1 MFNEKQLEIL
11 KGLNDKQIELVTFKD
26 GYCISNSTSGA
37 GKTHS
42 LVKRVEYLHK
52 IYGVPQEK
60 ILLMTYTKSGAD
72 TFSKR
77 LRKLGLSKVKTG
89 TIHSIANEIYKRNVS
104 EDKQLILDWEKEKL
118 FYSLFKS
125 KYGDNPEKFDYGTIN
140 LAIGM
145 QESNMIKPY
154 EEYVSYEQKYM
165 ELPEEDL
172 DVYYSEYIKYKKEH
186 NKISFNDMI
195 YEAIKILKKRKSS
208 PYTHILGDEFQD
220 SSKLCYT
227 FMDLLS
233 PKNQMIVGHASQSIY
248 KFSGADLNSFLNYN
262 KTHKPCKIIN
272 LNTNYR
278 SCKNIVDNYSVFE
291 KYWYGDNDLYEE
303 AIANNNSKG
312 IIKVYETDNKGEEAR
327 RVLSIINDC
336 KDRGIP
342 LNEISI
348 LYRNNSQSVDVEGIL
363 KNNNIPYDIS
373 GGGSLFKMR
382 EIKFC
387 LGILR
392 LIKDEED
399 SIALKMVIDNKSGML
414 TFLPKEF
421 YKEVSSYS
429 NLKKCTLFEAFKKGN
444 FTSRVKSSV
453 NSFLRA
459 YNVIKEDY
467 EDSESCSELIYDIYN
482 KTGLKQKIDTMDNDM
497 GETRRRAF
505 LNIIEYAKNKTIE
518 EVINYLSEGNEGEKK
533 IRGLQKRIK
542 GKIQMQ
548 TLHSA
553 KGREYEVVIMIGV
566 DNKTFYYNPQED
578 DYTQVNTF
586 FVGISRPKSE
596 LYIISDY
603 DNEFVNIMMGEK

>member
-1 MFNEKQLEIL
+1 MTIADKILEGLNEKQ
-11 KGLNDKQIELVTFKD
+11 KELVKFKD

-37 GKTHS
+37 GKTHT

-72 TFSKR
+72 TFTKR
-77 LRKLGLSKVKTG
+77 LRKLGLNKVKTG
-89 TIHSIANEIYKRNVS
+89 TIHSIAYEIYKKNTK
-104 EDKQLILDWEKEKL
+104 EEKNLITDFEKEKL
-118 FYSLFKS
+118 FYSLFKQ
-125 KYGDNPEKFDYGTIN
+125 KYGDNPQDFDCNTIS
-140 LAIGM
+140 LAIGL
-145 QESNMIKPY
+145 QESHMIKPF
-154 EEYVSYEQKYM
+154 EEYVPYEQKYM

-172 DVYYSEYIKYKKEH
+172 DIYYSEYIKYKKEN

-195 YEAIKILKKRKSS
+195 FEAIKILKKKGKA
-208 PYTHILGDEFQD
+208 PYTFLLGDEFHD
-220 SSKLCYT
+220 SSKLCYI

-233 PKNQMIVGHASQSIY
+233 PKNQLIVGHTSQSIY

-303 AIANNNSKG
+303 AIANNKKDG
-312 IIKVYETDNKGEEAR
+312 VIKIYETDNSGEEAR
-327 RVLSIINDC
+327 RVLNIINDC
-336 KDRGIP
+336 KNRGVP

-399 SIALKMVIDNKSGML
+399 SLGLKMVIDNKSGIL
-414 TFLPKEF
+414 TFLPKKF
-421 YKEVSSYS
+421 YEEVNSYS
-429 NLKKCTLFEAFKKGN
+429 NLKKCSLFEAFKKGRFTPKIKNMTNN
-444 FTSRVKSSV
+444 FMR
-453 NSFLRA
+453 SF
-459 YNVIKEDY
+459 YTIKKEY
-467 EDSESCSELIYDIYN
+467 EDGTDVSEMIYSIYN
-482 KTGLKQKIDTMDNDM
+482 KIGIKQRVELMDNDN
-497 GETRRRAF
+497 GETKKRAF
-505 LNIIEYAKNKTIE
+505 SNIIGYAKDKTIE
-518 EVINYLSEGNEGEKK
+518 EVINYLSEGNEEERRF
-533 IRGLQKRIK
+533 RGLGKRSE

-553 KGREYEVVIMIGV
+553 KGREYGVVIMIGV
-566 DNKTFYYNPQED
+566 DNKTFYYDPKED

-586 FVGISRPKSE
+586 FVGISRPKEE

-603 DNEFVNIMMGEK
+603 DNEFVNIMLGETK

>member
-1 MFNEKQLEIL
+1 MTIADKILEGLNEKQ
-11 KGLNDKQIELVTFKD
+11 KELVKFKD

-37 GKTHS
+37 GKTHT

-72 TFSKR
+72 TFTKR
-77 LRKLGLSKVKTG
+77 LRKLGLNKVKTG
-89 TIHSIANEIYKRNVS
+89 TIHSIAYEIYKKNTK
-104 EDKQLILDWEKEKL
+104 EEKNLITDFEKEKL
-118 FYSLFKS
+118 FYSLFKQ
-125 KYGDNPEKFDYGTIN
+125 KYGDNPQDFDCNTIS
-140 LAIGM
+140 LAIGL
-145 QESNMIKPY
+145 QESHMIKPF
-154 EEYVSYEQKYM
+154 EEYVPYEQKYM
-165 ELPEEDL
+165 ELPKEDL
-172 DVYYSEYIKYKKEH
+172 DIYYSEYIKYKKEN

-195 YEAIKILKKRKSS
+195 FEAIKILKKKGKA
-208 PYTHILGDEFQD
+208 PYTFLLGDEFHD
-220 SSKLCYT
+220 SSKLCYI

-233 PKNQMIVGHASQSIY
+233 PKNQLIVGHTSQSIY

-303 AIANNNSKG
+303 AIANNKKDG
-312 IIKVYETDNKGEEAR
+312 VIKIYETDNSGEETR
-327 RVLSIINDC
+327 RVLNIINDC
-336 KDRGIP
+336 KNRGVP

-399 SIALKMVIDNKSGML
+399 SLGLKMVIDNKSGIL
-414 TFLPKEF
+414 TFLPKKF
-421 YKEVSSYS
+421 YEEVNSYS
-429 NLKKCTLFEAFKKGN
+429 NLKKCSLFEAFKKGRFTPKIKNMTNN
-444 FTSRVKSSV
+444 FMR
-453 NSFLRA
+453 SF
-459 YNVIKEDY
+459 YTIKKEY
-467 EDSESCSELIYDIYN
+467 EDGTDVSEMIYSIYN
-482 KTGLKQKIDTMDNDM
+482 KIGIKQRVELMDNDN
-497 GETRRRAF
+497 GETKKRAF
-505 LNIIEYAKNKTIE
+505 SNIIGYAKDKTIE
-518 EVINYLSEGNEGEKK
+518 EVINYLSEGNEEERRF
-533 IRGLQKRIK
+533 RGLGKRSE

-553 KGREYEVVIMIGV
+553 KGREYGVVIMIGV
-566 DNKTFYYNPQED
+566 DNKTFYYDPKED

-586 FVGISRPKSE
+586 FVGISRPKEE

-603 DNEFVNIMMGEK
+603 DNEFVNIMLGETK